1 MLLAL
6 DTSTPL
12 VAVALHDGR
21 GVVHRAVS
29 EARMQHGE
37 QLGVMIDAALRAV
50 GADRLD
56 LTGVAVGVG
65 PGPFTG
71 LRVGVVTARVLSLAL
86 DVPTHGV
93 SSLDVLAAAA
103 ADEQAAGGQP
113 PEPFVA
119 TLDARRKE
127 LFWASYDATGQRVS
141 DLQVTR
147 PDDVPE
153 GLVVGAGPV
162 LYPDAFTRVAGPTA
176 PDAGV
181 LAQVVLDRRAEVVAA
196 EPIYLR
202 RPDAQVPGPPKAV
215 S

>member
-12 VAVALHDGR
+12 VGVALHDGER
-21 GVVHRAVS
+21 VVHRAVS
-29 EARMQHGE
+29 EVPLQHGE
-37 QLGVMIDAALRAV
+37 QLAVLVADALSSV
-50 GADRLD
+50 GASRSDLD
-56 LTGVAVGVG
+56 AVAVGVG

-86 DVPTHGV
+86 GVPACGV
-93 SSLDVLAAAA
+93 CSLDVLAAEA
-103 ADEQAAGGQP
+103 ADRMRAAGEATG
-113 PEPFVA
+113 FVA

-127 LFWASYDATGQRVS
+127 VFWAEYDADGRRVS

-147 PDDVPE
+147 PDGVP
-153 GLVVGAGPV
+153 GALVIGAGPV
-162 LYPDAFTRVAGPTA
+162 LYPDAFPRAADPA
-176 PDAGV
+176 RPDAGV
-181 LAQVVLDRRAEVVAA
+181 LADLVVSRRVALLDA

-202 RPDAQVPGPPKAV
+202 RPDAQVPGPPKSV

>member
-29 EARMQHGE
+29 EVRMQHGE

-50 GADRLD
+50 GADRRD

-86 DVPTHGV
+86 DVPAHGV

-103 ADEQAAGGQP
+103 ADEQVASGRDP
-113 PEPFVA
+113 DPFVA

-127 LFWASYDATGQRVS
+127 LFWAAYDARGERTS
-141 DLQVTR
+141 DLQVSR
-147 PDDVPE
+147 PDAVPP

-162 LYPDAFTRVAGPTA
+162 LYPSVFGRTAGPTE

-181 LAQVVLDRRAEVVAA
+181 LAGVVAA
-196 EPIYLR
+196 ERVELLDPEPIYLR

>member
-12 VAVALHDGR
+12 VTVALHDGR
-21 GVVHRAVS
+21 SVVHRAVS
-29 EARMQHGE
+29 EVPMQHGE
-37 QLGVMIDAALRAV
+37 QLAVLVDAALRAV
-50 GADRLD
+50 GAGRLD

-71 LRVGVVTARVLSLAL
+71 LRVGVVTAKVLALAL
-86 DVPTHGV
+86 DVPAHGV

-103 ADEQAAGGQP
+103 ADEQAAAGRAA
-113 PEPFVA
+113 EPFVA

-141 DLQVTR
+141 ELQVTR
-147 PDDVPE
+147 PDDVPAR
-153 GLVVGAGPV
+153 LVVGAGPS
-162 LYPDAFTRVAGPTA
+162 LYPDAFARVAGPTA

-181 LAQVVLDRRAEVVAA
+181 LAQVVVDRRAEVVDA

>member
-29 EARMQHGE
+29 EAPMQHGE
-37 QLGVMIDAALRAV
+37 QLGMMIDAALRAV
-50 GADRLD
+50 DAGRLD

-71 LRVGVVTARVLSLAL
+71 LRVGVVTARVLALAL
-86 DVPTHGV
+86 DVPVSGV
-93 SSLDVLAAAA
+93 SSLDVLAVAA
-103 ADEQAAGGQP
+103 ADAQAASGRAAA
-113 PEPFVA
+113 PFAV

-127 LFWASYDATGQRVS
+127 LFWASYDPTGQRLG

-147 PDDVPE
+147 PDEVPD

-162 LYPDAFTRVAGPTA
+162 LYPDAFPQVAGPIA

-181 LAQVVLDRRAEVVAA
+181 LAQVVVDSLAALLPA

>member
-12 VAVALHDGR
+12 VSVALHDGR

-29 EARMQHGE
+29 EVPLQHGE
-37 QLGVMIDAALRAV
+37 QLAVMIAAALRER
-50 GADRLD
+50 GADRTD
-56 LTGVAVGVG
+56 LTGIAVGVG

-71 LRVGVVTARVLSLAL
+71 LRVGVVTARVLALAL
-86 DVPTHGV
+86 GVPSYGV
-93 SSLDVLAAAA
+93 ASLDVLAVAA
-103 ADEQAAGGQP
+103 ADALPATGGAA
-113 PEPFVA
+113 PFSA

-127 LFWASYDATGQRVS
+127 LFWASYDASGQRAGE
-141 DLQVTR
+141 LQVTR
-147 PDDVPE
+147 PDAVPA

-162 LYPDAFTRVAGPTA
+162 LYPDLFPRTAGPSA

-181 LAQVVLDRRAEVVAA
+181 LAEVVSDRRVPLVDA